1 VIAEADDVDQV
12 LHKRRVARERE
23 EYYYTMRKGYSGTE
37 KQAGPPLDLCLRLLV
52 CEEAQGEQL
61 GTLYKS
67 KVLRNV
73 ITSYAG
79 REGIDG

>member
-1 VIAEADDVDQV
+1 
-12 LHKRRVARERE
+12 
-23 EYYYTMRKGYSGTE
+23 MRKGYSGTE

-73 ITSYAG
+73 TTSYAG